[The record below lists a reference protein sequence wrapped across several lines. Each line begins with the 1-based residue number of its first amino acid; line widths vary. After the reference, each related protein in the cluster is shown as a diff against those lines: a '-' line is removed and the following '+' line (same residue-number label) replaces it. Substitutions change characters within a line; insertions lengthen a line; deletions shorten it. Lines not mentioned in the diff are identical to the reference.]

1 MRDEGRRCEDSTV
14 ELAAASESLSGRG
27 FVGLRRFA
35 RTFFQERRSP
45 PNFATAVAPPLAGDP
60 PGRHEPRDRLH
71 GRPRVAHKL
80 RKRPPVAV
88 RDQFYPCIAARSI
101 WSPAVSVPRHETS
114 IAASADAVTSPQKT
128 APARKPSGGSMSR
141 RCRPLLS
148 SICLQL
154 HGHTGGGEGLE
165 FRNWH
170 AWRCRHYRRAVLHA
184 HVRHKHRRAG
194 RRRARRWQV
203 AAGLQAAVPSS
214 AALRCSRRPSP
225 PPSAPGNRSRAR
237 RLSSPGHGGSG
248 SSSRWQ
254 CLLASVCRRARF
266 AARVPTLLSTSMRSP
281 DWVHRPLVASGAALL
296 RGRSRSP

>member
-1 MRDEGRRCEDSTV
+1 MRAHFSRSAARRRISRPPSPLHSLATLRAAMSPATACMVGRGSHTNFENARQLLSAISSTR
-14 ELAAASESLSGRG
+14 ASLRGASGLPLSQCRGTRPQSRLPQMPSHRLRRRRQRGNHRAGPSLSSIT
-27 FVGLRRFA
+27 LR
-35 RTFFQERRSP
+35 
-45 PNFATAVAPPLAGDP
+45 
-60 PGRHEPRDRLH
+60 
-71 GRPRVAHKL
+71 
-80 RKRPPVAV
+80 
-88 RDQFYPCIAARSI
+88 
-101 WSPAVSVPRHETS
+101 
-114 IAASADAVTSPQKT
+114 
-128 APARKPSGGSMSR
+128 
-141 RCRPLLS
+141 RPLLS
-148 SICLQL
+148 GTCLQL

-165 FRNWH
+165 VRNWH

>member
-1 MRDEGRRCEDSTV
+1 VGRTQTSKTPASCCPRSVLPVHRCAEHLVSRCLSAAARDLNRGFRRCRHI
-14 ELAAASESLSGRG
+14 ASEDG
-27 FVGLRRFA
+27 
-35 RTFFQERRSP
+35 
-45 PNFATAVAPPLAGDP
+45 
-60 PGRHEPRDRLH
+60 
-71 GRPRVAHKL
+71 
-80 RKRPPVAV
+80 
-88 RDQFYPCIAARSI
+88 
-101 WSPAVSVPRHETS
+101 
-114 IAASADAVTSPQKT
+114 ASAETIGRVHL
-128 APARKPSGGSMSR
+128 R
-141 RCRPLLS
+141 RPLLS
-148 SICLQL
+148 GTCLQL

-165 FRNWH
+165 VRNWH

>member
-1 MRDEGRRCEDSTV
+1 MLRDGRSAQRHERRRTALRRQHCG
-14 ELAAASESLSGRG
+14 AAASESLSGRG
-27 FVGLRRFA
+27 FVGLQRFA

-45 PNFATAVAPPLAGDP
+45 PNFATAVAPPLAGDS

-71 GRPRVAHKL
+71 GRPRVATNFENARQLLSAISSTRASL
-80 RKRPPVAV
+80 RGASGLPLSQCRGTRPQSRLPQMPSHRLRRRRQRGNHRAG
-88 RDQFYPCIAARSI
+88 PSLSSI
-101 WSPAVSVPRHETS
+101 TLR
-114 IAASADAVTSPQKT
+114 
-128 APARKPSGGSMSR
+128 
-141 RCRPLLS
+141 RPLLS
-148 SICLQL
+148 GTCLQL

-165 FRNWH
+165 VRNWH

-237 RLSSPGHGGSG
+237 RLSSPGHGGGG

-266 AARVPTLLSTSMRSP
+266 AARVPTLLSTSMR
-281 DWVHRPLVASGAALL
+281 
-296 RGRSRSP
+296 

>member
-60 PGRHEPRDRLH
+60 PGRHKPRDRLH

-101 WSPAVSVPRHETS
+101 WSPAVSAPRHETS

-128 APARKPSGGSMSR
+128 APARKPSGGSIE
-141 RCRPLLS
+141 PS
-148 SICLQL
+148 SITLRHLPAAPRSHRRRRRSGSPQL
-154 HGHTGGGEGLE
+154 ARLALSPLSPRSSACTRTAQTPPRRPPTGTSLAGRSWPAGGG
-165 FRNWH
+165 
-170 AWRCRHYRRAVLHA
+170 
-184 HVRHKHRRAG
+184 
-194 RRRARRWQV
+194 
-203 AAGLQAAVPSS
+203 
-214 AALRCSRRPSP
+214 
-225 PPSAPGNRSRAR
+225 
-237 RLSSPGHGGSG
+237 
-248 SSSRWQ
+248 
-254 CLLASVCRRARF
+254 
-266 AARVPTLLSTSMRSP
+266 
-281 DWVHRPLVASGAALL
+281 ALL
-296 RGRSRSP
+296 RRSPLQQASIAAAVSAWKSLTRSQAELAWTRRWRVEFPVAVSARLRLPTR